1 MTLRAHDPHP
11 PDSASQLAGL
21 RTLYRPAHEHDACG
35 TGFVA
40 NINGTREHD
49 VLRTALT
56 CVRNLTHRGAL
67 LDAETGDGAGVLTQV
82 PAAMLREAVE
92 RTGHTLARD
101 SDLGVGMIFLPKDEA
116 GRAAGRAIVE
126 AAIARHGLKLFGW
139 RDVPVDSSV
148 LGRNAVSTEPAIAQ
162 VLVGRPERGSD
173 DEYERRLF
181 LARKQIE
188 REALAQG
195 LRLYVPSLSHRT
207 LVYKG
212 LLVAHQLPLYYP
224 DLTDPRY
231 ETALAV
237 FHQRYSTNTM
247 PSWELSQPFRMLAHN
262 GEINTLAANRNWTAA
277 RRPELDSPETW
288 SNRIEQLQPIIQP
301 GGSDTAALDNVL
313 ETLTLS
319 GRDIRHALMML
330 VPEAWEN
337 MPNMS
342 EARRAF
348 YEYHACITEPW
359 DGPASLAFSDG
370 IVVGACLDRNG
381 LRPSRY
387 IVTRDG
393 RVVAGSEVG
402 MVEIDTETIVEKG
415 RLGPGQMIA
424 VDTQHQWLLKN
435 DEIKDEIA
443 HRRSYRQWVQRQLLP
458 LDDHLQRRP
467 LAAPPETPLDLPR
480 LQRAFSY
487 TQEEMQF
494 ILKPMAGEGKEPV
507 GSMGDDTALAVL
519 ASTPRL
525 LYGYFK
531 QKFAQVTNP
540 PIDPIR
546 EELVMSLDTYL
557 GWRRN
562 LLGETE
568 AHARLLHLKS
578 PLMID
583 EEMETLRRIAEPA
596 FHAVTIPCL
605 IDVPRSMFHVPSEDA
620 ANMEHGTRNVELDEA
635 LTRICDAAVQAVD
648 QGATIIVLSDRG
660 VDAQRAPVPMLLAV
674 GAVHHHLIREG
685 RRMRCSIIAE
695 TAEARDVHQIACLI
709 GFGASAVNPYLA
721 FATLADAA
729 ESGELKELN
738 AAITRELGEERVEE
752 LKASGE
758 FQRRVREKAFA
769 NYETAVDAGLLKI
782 ISKMGISTITGYHA
796 AQIFEAIGLSQEVL
810 DRCFN
815 GLTSRVGGIGLT
827 EIAKETLGRHA
838 HAFDNGLVRLDDGAF
853 YRYRRDGEYHAYNP
867 DVIKAMH
874 KAVDSGAFADYREYA
889 EMVNNRP
896 PTTLRD
902 LVRFKPLGPA
912 IDVAEVEPEEGIMR
926 RFATSAMSLGALS
939 PEAHETMAIGIN
951 RIGGKSNTGEG
962 GEDARR
968 FQTLPNGDSSNS
980 KIKQVASARFGVTP
994 AYLAS
999 AEEIEIKMAQGSKPG
1014 EGGQLPAFKV
1024 SATIAALRH
1033 TLPGTPLIS
1042 PPPHHDIYSIE
1053 DLAQL
1058 IYDLKMVNPRARV
1071 AVKLV
1076 AEEGVGTIAAGVA
1089 KGYADVIHISG
1100 HDGGTGASPW
1110 SSIKNAGAPMELG
1123 LAEVQQVLVMN
1134 DLRGRVKVR
1143 ADGGVKTGRDVVFA
1157 ALMGAEEYGFGTAAA
1172 VAVGCK
1178 MARQCHLNT
1187 CPVGVATQR
1196 EDLRAKFKGTPE
1208 HVVNFF
1214 SFVAADVREILASLG
1229 ARSLDEIIGR
1239 TDLLE
1244 QVRFG
1249 EDARTYML
1257 DLSYLLADPDPA
1269 GSLPRRRMQ
1278 ARNDRDES
1286 PLDDTIL
1293 RDAAPAL
1300 NDAQPVRLSYTI
1312 GNGNRTVGARLAGA
1326 IAHRH
1331 GDAGLPHGTVA
1342 IDFEGSAG
1350 QSFGAFC
1357 IKGMHLT
1364 LTGEANDYV
1373 AKGMSGGEVVVRPPQ
1388 SAPYQG
1394 HKNVIIGNT
1403 CMYGATGGTLFAA
1416 GRAGERFAVRNSGG
1430 RAVVEGV
1437 GDHGCEYMTE
1447 GVVVILGETGRNF
1460 GAGMSNGV
1468 AYVFDEKREFPKNVN
1483 EELVGLEQVTRA
1495 ADADLLRALIERHA
1509 ELTGS
1514 ARARAILARWEHHLP
1529 LFWKVAP
1536 HLALTEEGPQ
1546 TVVYRHLESIR
1557 VAAAGV

>member
-1 MTLRAHDPHP
+1 
-11 PDSASQLAGL
+11 
-21 RTLYRPAHEHDACG
+21 
-35 TGFVA
+35 
-40 NINGTREHD
+40 
-49 VLRTALT
+49 
-56 CVRNLTHRGAL
+56 
-67 LDAETGDGAGVLTQV
+67 
-82 PAAMLREAVE
+82 
-92 RTGHTLARD
+92 
-101 SDLGVGMIFLPKDEA
+101 
-116 GRAAGRAIVE
+116 
-126 AAIARHGLKLFGW
+126 
-139 RDVPVDSSV
+139 V
-148 LGRNAVSTEPAIAQ
+148 LGRNATASEPHIAQ
-162 VLVGRPERGSD
+162 VLIGRPQHGTD

-181 LARKQIE
+181 LARKEVE
-188 REALAQG
+188 REALARE
-195 LRLYVPSLSHRT
+195 LRVYVPSMSHRT

-224 DLTDPRY
+224 DLRDPRY
-231 ETALAV
+231 ATALAV

-262 GEINTLAANRNWTAA
+262 GEINTLAANKNWTAA
-277 RRPELDSPETW
+277 RRPELAAPDVW
-288 SNRIEQLQPIIQP
+288 GDRIESLQPLIQR

-319 GRDIRHALMML
+319 GRDVRHTLMML

-342 EARRAF
+342 AARRAF

-359 DGPASLAFSDG
+359 DGPASLTFSDG

-387 IVTRDG
+387 IVTDSG

-402 MVEIDTETIVEKG
+402 MVEIDPASVVEKG

-424 VDTQHQWLLKN
+424 VDTQHKLLLTN
-435 DEIKDEIA
+435 DEIKDEFA
-443 HRRSYRQWVQRQLLP
+443 HRRPYKQWIQRHLLP

-467 LAAPPETPLDLPR
+467 LDAPPGTPLDLAR
-480 LQRAFSY
+480 LQVAFNY
-487 TQEEMQF
+487 TQEELQF
-494 ILKPMAGEGKEPV
+494 IVKPMAGEGKEPV

-519 ASTPRL
+519 SSSPRL
-525 LYGYFK
+525 LYAYFK

-568 AHARLLHLKS
+568 GHARLLHLKS

-583 EEMETLRRIAEPA
+583 EEMEALRRIAEPA
-596 FHAVTIPCL
+596 FHAVTIPTT
-605 IDVPRSMFHVPSEDA
+605 FDA
-620 ANMEHGTRNVELDEA
+620 DGGPEA
-635 LTRICDAAVQAVD
+635 LEAALTEICAAAVRAVD
-648 QGATIIVLSDRG
+648 QGATIVVLSDRG
-660 VDAQRAPVPMLLAV
+660 VDAHRAPVPMLLAV
-674 GAVHHHLIREG
+674 GAVHHHLIHEG

-721 FATLADAA
+721 FATLAELA
-729 ESGELKELN
+729 EGGELKELN
-738 AAITRELGEERVEE
+738 QAVAREAGVDLDKSGRPSDPAAAGALGR
-752 LKASGE
+752 L
-758 FQRRVREKAFA
+758 VRARAFA

-810 DRCFN
+810 DRCFT
-815 GLTSRVGGIGLT
+815 GLTSRVGGIGLRD
-827 EIAKETLGRHA
+827 IALETLGRHHRA
-838 HAFDNGLVRLDDGAF
+838 YGNGVGANGRSPLPDGAF
-853 YRYRRDGEYHAYNP
+853 YRYRRDGEYHAFNP
-867 DVIKAMH
+867 DVVKAMH
-874 KAVDSGAFADYREYA
+874 KAVDTGEYTDYREYA
-889 EMVNNRP
+889 ALVHSRP

-912 IDVAEVEPEEGIMR
+912 VDVSEVELEENIMR

-939 PEAHETMAIGIN
+939 PEAHETMAIGVN
-951 RIGGKSNTGEG
+951 RIGAKSNTGEG
-962 GEDARR
+962 GEDPRR
-968 FQTLPNGDSSNS
+968 FTPLPNGDSSNS
-980 KIKQVASARFGVTP
+980 KIKQIASARFGVTT

-999 AEEIEIKMAQGSKPG
+999 ADEIEIKMAQGSKPG

-1053 DLAQL
+1053 DLKQL

-1089 KGYADVIHISG
+1089 KGYADTIHISG
-1100 HDGGTGASPW
+1100 NDGGTGASPW

-1123 LAEVQQVLVMN
+1123 LAEVQQVLVQN
-1134 DLRGRVKVR
+1134 DLRGRVRVR
-1143 ADGGVKTGRDVVFA
+1143 ADGGIKTGRDVVFA

-1196 EDLRAKFKGTPE
+1196 EDLRAKFTGTPE

-1214 SFVAADVREILASLG
+1214 GFVAAEVREILASLG
-1229 ARSLDEIIGR
+1229 ARSLDEIVGR
-1239 TDLLE
+1239 QDLLE
-1244 QVRFG
+1244 QVRSG
-1249 EDARTYML
+1249 EDPRAHML
-1257 DLSYLLADPDPA
+1257 DLSAVLADPDPERR
-1269 GSLPRRRMQ
+1269 LPRRRLQ
-1278 ARNDRDES
+1278 ERNDEGGT
-1286 PLDDTIL
+1286 PLDDRIL
-1293 RDAAPAL
+1293 QDASIAL
-1300 NDAQPVRLSYTI
+1300 
-1312 GNGNRTVGARLAGA
+1312 GNGFPVQLAYALGNQDRTVGARLAGT
-1326 IAHRH
+1326 IAHRY
-1331 GDAGLPHGTVA
+1331 GDEGLPHGTIR
-1342 IDFEGSAG
+1342 IDLTGSAG

-1357 IKGMHLT
+1357 LKGMHLT

-1373 AKGMSGGEVVVRPPQ
+1373 AKGMSGGEVVVRPHED
-1388 SAPYQG
+1388 ARYKA
-1394 HKNVIIGNT
+1394 HENVIIGNT
-1403 CMYGATGGTLFAA
+1403 CMYGATGGTLFVA

-1468 AYVFDEKREFPKNVN
+1468 AYVFDERREFPKKVN

-1495 ADADLLRALIERHA
+1495 ADIDLLRALVERHA
-1509 ELTGS
+1509 HLTGS
-1514 ARARAILARWEHHLP
+1514 SRARSILARWEHYLP
-1529 LFWKVAP
+1529 YFWKVAP

-1557 VAAAGV
+1557 MVAARV

>member
-1 MTLRAHDPHP
+1 MTLRAHDPDPLHP
-11 PDSASQLAGL
+11 LQHLAV
-21 RTLYRPAHEHDACG
+21 RTLYRPEHEHDACG

-40 NINGTREHD
+40 NINGRREHD
-49 VLRTALT
+49 VLATALT

-82 PAAMLREAVE
+82 PAGLLRAAVE
-92 RTGHTLARD
+92 AAGHTLNRD
-101 SDLGVGMIFLPKDEA
+101 SDLGVGMIFLPKDGE
-116 GRAAGRAIVE
+116 GRQAGRAIVE
-126 AAIARHGLKLFGW
+126 AAIQRQGLKLFGW

-148 LGRNAVSTEPAIAQ
+148 LGQNAVSSEPQIAQ
-162 VLVGRPERGSD
+162 VLVGRPERGTD

-181 LARKQIE
+181 LARKEIE
-188 REALAQG
+188 REGLAQG
-195 LRLYVPSLSHRT
+195 LRLYVPSMSHRT

-224 DLTDPRY
+224 DLNDPRY
-231 ETALAV
+231 ETALAI

-262 GEINTLAANRNWTAA
+262 GEINTLAANKNWTAA
-277 RRPELDSPETW
+277 RRPELNAPDAW
-288 SNRIEQLQPIIQP
+288 GARIEQLQPMIQP

-313 ETLTLS
+313 ETLALS
-319 GRDIRHALMML
+319 GRDVRHALMML

-359 DGPASLAFSDG
+359 DGPASLTFSDG
-370 IVVGACLDRNG
+370 TIVGACLDRNG

-387 IVTRDG
+387 IVTDDG

-402 MVEIDTETIVEKG
+402 MVEIPTESIVEKG

-424 VDTQHQWLLKN
+424 VDTQHGWLLKN
-435 DEIKDEIA
+435 DEIKDEFA
-443 HRRSYRQWVQRQLLP
+443 SKRPYRQWIQRQLLP
-458 LDDHLQRRP
+458 LDGHLQRRP
-467 LAAPPETPLDLPR
+467 LDAPPGAPLDLGR
-480 LQRAFSY
+480 LQLAFNY
-487 TQEEMQF
+487 TQEELQF

-525 LYGYFK
+525 LYAYFK

-583 EEMETLRRIAEPA
+583 EEMEALRRIAEPA
-596 FHAVTIPCL
+596 FHAVTISCL
-605 IDVPRSMFHVPSEDA
+605 MDAPGSEARAATQNGAHAGHVAHRSELDA
-620 ANMEHGTRNVELDEA
+620 ALRA
-635 LTRICDAAVQAVD
+635 ICDAAVRAVD

-721 FATLADAA
+721 FAVLADAA
-729 ESGELKELN
+729 ESGDLKELN
-738 AAITRELGEERVEE
+738 AAITREVGDDRVAD

-758 FQRRVREKAFA
+758 FQHRVRERAFA

-796 AQIFEAIGLSQEVL
+796 AQIFEAIGLSQDVL
-810 DRCFN
+810 DRCFT
-815 GLTSRVGGIGLT
+815 GLISRVGGIGLT
-827 EIAKETLGRHA
+827 EIANETLGRHA
-838 HAFDNGLVRLDDGAF
+838 RAFDGSLGRLDDGAF

-867 DVIKAMH
+867 DIIKSMH
-874 KAVDSGAFADYREYA
+874 KAVESGDFADYREYA
-889 EMVNNRP
+889 ELVQSRP

-902 LVRFKPLGPA
+902 LIRFKPLAPA
-912 IDVAEVEPEEGIMR
+912 IDVSEVEPEESIMR

-962 GEDARR
+962 GEDSRR
-968 FQTLPNGDSSNS
+968 FQPMPNGDSSNS
-980 KIKQVASARFGVTP
+980 KIKQVASARFGVTA
-994 AYLAS
+994 AYLTS

-1024 SATIAALRH
+1024 SAMIAALRH

-1123 LAEVQQVLVMN
+1123 LAETQQVLVMN
-1134 DLRGRVKVR
+1134 NLRGRVKVR
-1143 ADGGVKTGRDVVFA
+1143 ADGGIKTGRDVVFA
-1157 ALMGAEEYGFGTAAA
+1157 ALLGAEEYGFGTAAA

-1196 EDLRAKFKGTPE
+1196 EDLRAKFKGAPE
-1208 HVVNFF
+1208 HVVHFF
-1214 SFVAADVREILASLG
+1214 TFVAAEVREILASLG
-1229 ARSLDEIIGR
+1229 ARSLDVIIGR
-1239 TDLLE
+1239 QDLLE

-1249 EDARTYML
+1249 EDSRTHML
-1257 DLSYLLADPDPA
+1257 DLSYLLADPDPD
-1269 GSLPRRRMQ
+1269 GEFPRRRMQ
-1278 ARNDRDES
+1278 PRNDRDEQ
-1286 PLDDTIL
+1286 PLDDTIV
-1293 RDAAPAL
+1293 RDAAPAIE
-1300 NDAQPVRLSYTI
+1300 DGGAVRLDYSL
-1312 GNGNRTVGARLAGA
+1312 GNQNRTVGARLAGELA
-1326 IAHRH
+1326 RRY
-1331 GDAGLPHGTVA
+1331 GDGGLPHGTVR

-1357 IKGMHLT
+1357 VKGMHLA

-1373 AKGMSGGEVVVRPPQ
+1373 AKGMSGGEVVVRPPE
-1388 SAPYQG
+1388 SARFKG
-1394 HKNVIIGNT
+1394 HRNVIIGNT

-1495 ADADLLRALIERHA
+1495 ADADLLRALLERHA
-1509 ELTGS
+1509 EVTGS
-1514 ARARAILARWEHHLP
+1514 ARAQAILSRWEHNLP

-1557 VAAAGV
+1557 MAAAGV